1 MVRASRLVT
10 AAVVAAAALLPLG
23 VSAAPAHAD
32 DEACAEYLE
41 GQGRDDEAIQEACE
55 AGAAGNGPECVRIL
69 VGQGI
74 TPSRATQACV
84 LAGRPSDDAAPR
96 SLARLR
102 G

>member
-32 DEACAEYLE
+32 DEACAEYLA
-41 GQGRDDEAIQEACE
+41 GQGRDDDAIQEACE
-55 AGAAGNGPECVRIL
+55 AGAAGNGQECLSIL
-69 VGQGI
+69 VAQGI
-74 TPSRATQACV
+74 TSSRATQACV
-84 LAGRPSDDAAPR
+84 LAGRPSDDAEPR
-96 SLARLR
+96 SLDRLQ